1 VAGEFDMDLGGTV
14 AVVTGA
20 TAGLG
25 REVARGL
32 VRRGAQVVINAR
44 DPRRGAAAQADLG
57 AGRPD
62 AVTVLPMD
70 VSDQGSIRSF
80 AAEVQARFGQVDV
93 LVNNAGAWFTD
104 RRASVDGL
112 ELTFATNVIGPY
124 LLTALLLDPLR
135 AAPAARVV
143 NVVSSISGD
152 FDASDLQ
159 FTRRRYDGFQAYAQS
174 KAALRLLTWSFADE
188 LANTPVTVNAAAPG
202 FVRTEFNRNATGAR
216 AVMINLS
223 ARLFGASPAAGADT
237 PLWAA
242 LDPSLRGRT
251 GAYFTGRTEKDGG
264 PRDPAVIT
272 DLRRQCAD
280 LTSTVQPDRRQQD
293 RP

>member
-1 VAGEFDMDLGGTV
+1 MTSEFDVDLDGTV

-25 REVARGL
+25 REIARGL
-32 VRRGAQVVINAR
+32 VRLGAQVVINAR
-44 DPRRGAAAQADLG
+44 DPGRGEVARADLS
-57 AGRPD
+57 AATGRKD

-70 VSDQGSIRSF
+70 VADQSSVRSF
-80 AAEVQARFGQVDV
+80 AAAVRARHDRVDL

-104 RRASVDGL
+104 RRESADGL
-112 ELTFATNVIGPY
+112 ELTLATNVVGPY
-124 LLTALLLDPLR
+124 LLTTLLLDPLR

-152 FDASDLQ
+152 YDATDLQ
-159 FTRRRYDGFQAYAQS
+159 FTRRTYDGFKSYAQS
-174 KAALRLLTWSFADE
+174 KHALRLLTWTFADE
-188 LANTPVTVNAAAPG
+188 LAATPVTVNAAAPG

-223 ARLFGASPAAGADT
+223 ARLFGASPAKGADT

-242 LDPSLRGRT
+242 VDPSLRGRS
-251 GAYFTGRTEKDGG
+251 GAYFVNRAEKDGG
-264 PRDPAVIT
+264 PRDPETGA
-272 DLRRQCAD
+272 DLRRRCED
-280 LTSTVQPDRRQQD
+280 LTSTVRH
-293 RP
+293 